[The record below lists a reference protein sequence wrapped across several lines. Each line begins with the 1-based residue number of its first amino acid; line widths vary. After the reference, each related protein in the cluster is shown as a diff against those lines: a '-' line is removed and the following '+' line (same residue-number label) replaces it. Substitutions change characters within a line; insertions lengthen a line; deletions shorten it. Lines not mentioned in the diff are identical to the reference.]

1 MEIISVLRIVT
12 FSKFCIMVYLNYNN
26 LDAETQQK
34 LMSDS
39 KQDVAR
45 KFGNDL
51 KKYAKKNHIN
61 YETLLEEEAMRNL
74 YSYDYV
80 FSI

>member
-1 MEIISVLRIVT
+1 
-12 FSKFCIMVYLNYNN
+12 MVYLNYSN

-34 LMSDS
+34 LLSNS
-39 KQDVAR
+39 KEDVAR

-51 KKYAKKNHIN
+51 KKYAREHHIN
-61 YETLLEEEAMRNL
+61 YDTLLEEEAMRNL

-80 FSI
+80 FNV